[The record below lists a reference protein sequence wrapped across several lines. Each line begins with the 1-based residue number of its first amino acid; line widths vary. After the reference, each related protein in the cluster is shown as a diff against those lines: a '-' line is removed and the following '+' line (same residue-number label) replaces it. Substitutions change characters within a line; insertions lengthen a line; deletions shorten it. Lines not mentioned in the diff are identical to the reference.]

1 MQQEQRRHA
10 TSAALTIYSENQF
23 ECNTNAI
30 NKLSLWHS
38 HTHTHI
44 HTYECVTSVN
54 MSNTHTHAHMHT
66 HLQHALCVCASC
78 AVFNFLWPTASIT
91 INITQTRHALCP
103 PPRPAS
109 PSLLSALPPL
119 SPSVMLC
126 SLSRMKN
133 AIRIDIDANE
143 KCQLFSRVAKESKL
157 ETVRTWIWIRIR
169 IWVLHSTKK
178 GREKESERDKE
189 WERQRTIADVVN
201 FELVQL
207 QFLRPRLTFV
217 CSSLNE
223 PEIEVASSN
232 KSAKYSPEH
241 KKQAAAAI
249 NKIEKK

>member
-1 MQQEQRRHA
+1 MQQEQWRHA

-38 HTHTHI
+38 H
-44 HTYECVTSVN
+44 S
-54 MSNTHTHAHMHT
+54 HTHARMSVSRLSICHTHMHT

-103 PPRPAS
+103 PPSACLSLSSLCSFS
-109 PSLLSALPPL
+109 PLPLCCALLS
-119 SPSVMLC
+119 
-126 SLSRMKN
+126 
-133 AIRIDIDANE
+133 IANE
-143 KCQLFSRVAKESKL
+143 KCHPNWYWCKWKM
-157 ETVRTWIWIRIR
+157 
-169 IWVLHSTKK
+169 STIFARGQRKQTRNSSNMNMNTNSNMSATLNKK

-207 QFLRPRLTFV
+207 QFLQPRLTFV

-241 KKQAAAAI
+241 KKQAAAA
-249 NKIEKK
+249 KIK

>member
-38 HTHTHI
+38 HKL
-44 HTYECVTSVN
+44 
-54 MSNTHTHAHMHT
+54 THAHIRMSVSRLSICHTHMHT

-91 INITQTRHALCP
+91 INITQTRQALCP
-103 PPRPAS
+103 LPPRPAS
-109 PSLLSALPPL
+109 PSLLSAPPPL

-178 GREKESERDKE
+178 GRNKERELKSERGS
-189 WERQRTIADVVN
+189 A
-201 FELVQL
+201 LS
-207 QFLRPRLTFV
+207 LTLSTLNS
-217 CSSLNE
+217 CSFSFYGR
-223 PEIEVASSN
+223 V
-232 KSAKYSPEH
+232 
-241 KKQAAAAI
+241 
-249 NKIEKK
+249 